1 MRKKTAFL
9 LTRIP
14 GFMPASRFFSGLSV
28 KAVRQALLWCTLVVS
43 VIAYDHHLQYQAN
56 LVVNSS
62 PKKASFSQTNAKI
75 YEPQIN
81 SFRTQIDL
89 LRLQLTKL
97 NQLSEKIRTAA
108 GFKQKSSD
116 VRKLGVGG
124 SFSKNLVFSLTD
136 PAAYNKWVKDLDD
149 EIKQLDYSVIEHFD
163 EYQVLLETVKEIK
176 KIQDATPSIA
186 PVPDG
191 RVSSNFGYRE
201 SPFRGAKEFH
211 SGLDISSHK
220 GTPVKSTADGRVIYA
235 GYYGDLGKEITI
247 DHGFGIVTIY
257 GHLSEIKVKLGQPVK
272 RENIIGKVGNTGR
285 STGPHLHYEV
295 RLNNNP
301 INPKKYIPEYLA
313 SRDLSK

>member
-9 LTRIP
+9 LARIP
-14 GFMPASRFFSGLSV
+14 GFMPASRFFSDLSV

-43 VIAYDHHLQYQAN
+43 VIAYDHNLQYQAN
-56 LVVNSS
+56 LAINSS
-62 PKKASFSQTNAKI
+62 PKKTVISQAKAKSQ
-75 YEPQIN
+75 EPQIN
-81 SFRTQIDL
+81 AFRTQIDS

-97 NQLSEKIRTAA
+97 NQLSEKIKTAA

-136 PAAYNKWVKDLDD
+136 PAAYNQWVKDLDD
-149 EIKQLDYSVIEHFD
+149 EIKQLDYSAIEHFD
-163 EYQVLLETVKEIK
+163 EYHVLLETVKEIK
-176 KIQDATPSIA
+176 KIQDATPSNA
-186 PVPDG
+186 PVADG
-191 RVSSNFGYRE
+191 RISSKFGYRE
-201 SPFRGAKEFH
+201 SPFKGAKEFH

-235 GYYGDLGKEITI
+235 GYNGDLGKEVTI

-257 GHLSEIKVKLGQPVK
+257 GHLSEVKVKPGQTVK
-272 RENIIGKVGNTGR
+272 RENIIGRVGNTGR